1 MWSRSRNL
9 SLSVGMAVCLLL
21 AASGANAQ
29 TGGPATPQVVLY
41 DQTDQAASNTAR
53 STIFTAPNLS
63 SGSAKA
69 AEDFPLVCTGSCNIT
84 SVDVKGQI
92 QNGASIVGSVVSLE
106 FYTDGGSLPAT
117 LLYAAD
123 IPLDPIGNDFTV
135 TLNPTLYLGSGRW
148 WVSVAPKSGTNTTWA
163 WRERLT
169 ASGAYSAWQNP
180 YGYWTPSC
188 IAWGTRVTTCRFP
201 SGSTGP
207 DLLFSV
213 SGTNSGPNL
222 TPAITGFTPAYRLPN
237 ASGVITLTGVN
248 FATGATVTWNGVN
261 EPATYI
267 DGTHISINP
276 AAQPYGN
283 YPVIVTN
290 AGSCIDYYGN
300 GDTCESASR
309 SFPIGIPTYLPLI
322 RR

>member
-1 MWSRSRNL
+1 MWPRPRNFG
-9 SLSVGMAVCLLL
+9 LSVSVILALLL
-21 AASGANAQ
+21 ATGGVSAQ
-29 TGGPATPQVVLY
+29 TGGPAGPQVVLY

-53 STIFTAPNLS
+53 STIFTADNLS

-69 AEDFPLVCTGSCNIT
+69 AEDFPLTCTGSCNIA

-92 QNGASIVGSVVSLE
+92 QNGSSIAGSVVSLE

-117 LLYAAD
+117 LIYAAD
-123 IPLDPIGNDFTV
+123 IPLNPIGNDFTV
-135 TLNPTLYLGSGRW
+135 ALSPALNLGSGRW
-148 WVSVAPKSGTNTTWA
+148 WVSVAPKSSTNTTWA

-180 YGYWTPSC
+180 YGYWTPNC
-188 IAWGTRVTTCRFP
+188 ITWGTRVTTCHFP
-201 SGSTGP
+201 SGSSGP

-222 TPAITGFTPAYRLPN
+222 TPVITGFTPGYRLPN
-237 ASGVITLTGVN
+237 ATGVITITGLN
-248 FATGATVTWNGVN
+248 FAAGATVTWNGVDQ
-261 EPATYI
+261 PATYI

-276 AAQPYGN
+276 SALPYGN
-283 YPVIVTN
+283 YPVTVINT
-290 AGSCIDYYGN
+290 GPCINYYGQS
-300 GDTCESASR
+300 DLCDSASR